1 MHNFYSLNFTM
12 IQHIIIKHS
21 VSNSFK
27 KTISKNGK
35 EILKK

>member
-1 MHNFYSLNFTM
+1 MHNFYSLDFTM

-27 KTISKNGK
+27 KQSLRM
-35 EILKK
+35 EKKF